1 MIGRRGDLA
10 FGVELASEAA
20 RAVVVEHGR
29 ITWSGE
35 APVTPDVSAADALR
49 SLASEAL
56 GARTSRARLAVA
68 VGPSLAQLRRLHGL
82 PRVRDPRTLSAVV
95 QQSASRYFRQNGTP
109 MVTTPL
115 GERDAEGAWAGAIEE
130 PVVDV
135 VAEVGRTLRFASTA
149 IVPVAGILGHAA
161 PGCELTWRDGD
172 VALELRF
179 DGTRLAMCRCLPSHL
194 ASGEHGTGAVP
205 APTLRHLGVEAIRF
219 AGAYAAATAASSSPL
234 ALRPAHAIAEPT
246 RSRLAIAGLACA
258 VGLTFSLV
266 APSIA
271 AARAERSATA
281 RLALFSGTAATAERA
296 ERSLAANAKLMVQLT
311 DFERS
316 AMPKTIFL
324 ASLTCA
330 IDDGTTLVS
339 LQLEPSGG
347 TLSAITP
354 SAASLLGKLE
364 SIPEVAS
371 PTIVGSVTPDVPA
384 PGAVSGPQPP
394 TAAETAEPMSR
405 VTVHFEWRDVSRS
418 SAPTA
423 RCDS

>member
-56 GARTSRARLAVA
+56 GARTSCARLAVA

-95 QQSASRYFRQNGTP
+95 QQSAGRYFRQNGTP

-115 GERDAEGAWAGAIEE
+115 GEREAERAWAGAIEE
-130 PVVDV
+130 PVVDI
-135 VAEVGRTLRFASTA
+135 VADVGRTLRFASTA

-179 DGTRLAMCRCLPSHL
+179 DGTRLATCRCLPWHL

-205 APTLRHLGVEAIRF
+205 APALRALGAEAIRF
-219 AGAYAAATAASSSPL
+219 AGAYAATAASSSPL

-258 VGLTFSLV
+258 AGLTFSLV

-281 RLALFSGTAATAERA
+281 RLALLSATANAA
-296 ERSLAANAKLMVQLT
+296 ERTEHSLAANAKLMSQLT

-316 AMPKTIFL
+316 ATPKTLFL

-330 IDDGTTLVS
+330 IDDETTLVS

-354 SAASLLGKLE
+354 SAAALLGKLE
-364 SIPEVAS
+364 SIPDVAS
-371 PTIVGSVTPDVPA
+371 PTIVGSVTLDTPA
-384 PGAVSGPQPP
+384 PGPVSGTQPAS
-394 TAAETAEPMSR
+394 TAETLEPMSR
-405 VTVHFEWRDVSRS
+405 VTVHFEWRNVNHS
-418 SAPTA
+418 STPTA
-423 RCDS
+423 GCES